1 MGYRNIADIGK
12 ERIRRVIERMQSPDE
27 DSDDEDS
34 PQLALNLEEAE
45 DGRADVLQDLG
56 FKVFKLAPSTF
67 RRWEPPAEADDLE
80 QQLSYFD
87 AGLKDAVDV
96 QHVLYEVLLKQGF
109 SLNSA
114 IETLSLDGNTVYQ
127 VTQPPEE
134 ASGLIECYV
143 CLDDRI
149 TTATLDAL
157 PLEEETLFICQDAA
171 LDDAQKVNLA
181 LQCELRVV

>member
-1 MGYRNIADIGK
+1 
-12 ERIRRVIERMQSPDE
+12 MQEKVTSPDAE
-27 DSDDEDS
+27 SASTRAPE
-34 PQLALNLEEAE
+34 PQLALALDAPSDEEQYAP
-45 DGRADVLQDLG
+45 RNTYHVPG

-114 IETLSLDGNTVYQ
+114 IETLSLDDNTVYQ
-127 VTQPPEE
+127 VTQPHEE
-134 ASGLIECYV
+134 ASGLTECFV
-143 CLDDRI
+143 CLDDEI
-149 TTATLDAL
+149 TFATLDAL

-181 LQCELRVV
+181 LQCELRVI

>member
-1 MGYRNIADIGK
+1 MNT
-12 ERIRRVIERMQSPDE
+12 DE
-27 DSDDEDS
+27 DEDV
-34 PQLALNLEEAE
+34 PQLALELDEAE
-45 DGRADVLQDLG
+45 DGKVNAPQDLG

-67 RRWEPPAEADDLE
+67 RRWEAPTEADDLE

-109 SLNSA
+109 SFNSA
-114 IETLSLDGNTVYQ
+114 IETLSRDGNTVYH

-143 CLDDRI
+143 CLDDEI
-149 TTATLDAL
+149 AMTTLDAL

-181 LQCELRVV
+181 LQVELRVV